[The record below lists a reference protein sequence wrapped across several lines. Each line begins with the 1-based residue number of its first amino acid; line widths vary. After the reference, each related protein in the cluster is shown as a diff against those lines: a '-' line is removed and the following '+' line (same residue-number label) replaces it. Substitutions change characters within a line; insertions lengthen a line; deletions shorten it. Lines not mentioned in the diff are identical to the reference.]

1 MSKKMITIIIPTYN
15 RSEFI
20 QQTLESVRNQTF
32 TNWECLIIDD
42 QSSDNSY
49 EIVKNYT
56 YIDNRFKYFK
66 RPSNRNSGASSCR
79 NIGLE
84 HAKGEYIQF
93 LDSDD
98 VMDLNKL
105 ECQIKLINE
114 KPQPNCI
121 ATCAWGRFKEN
132 PDDSVF
138 FENLEVYKD
147 FHAIEFFLEALK
159 NSKGYFPIHAYLI
172 PRKLI
177 EKAGYWNEYL
187 SLNDD
192 KEFLIRLFCHVREVV
207 FASDTRVYYRWTTNT
222 NVSSFNEIN
231 KVRKALYSWV
241 LIENQLKIRFDSK
254 IAYTESMKEG
264 IYFNLKNSFPELI
277 EEFSFFF
284 IKQLK
289 KEKNWFFRIKFTVY
303 KILVRLWKKI
313 Q

>member
-1 MSKKMITIIIPTYN
+1 MISIIIPTLN
-15 RSEFI
+15 RAHYLQETLDSVLA
-20 QQTLESVRNQTF
+20 QTY
-32 TNWECLIIDD
+32 TNWECIIVDD
-42 QSSDNSY
+42 GSTDNTEY
-49 EIVKNYT
+49 IVNKYLKL
-56 YIDNRFKYFK
+56 DNRFKYNK
-66 RPSNRNSGASSCR
+66 RLSNSNNGASSCR
-79 NIGLE
+79 NIGIE
-84 HAKGEYIQF
+84 HAKGSYIQF

-98 VMDLNKL
+98 VMELNKL
-105 ECQIKLINE
+105 ESQIKLLNLKTDSIATCSWGRFNE
-114 KPQPNCI
+114 KPH
-121 ATCAWGRFKEN
+121 
-132 PDDSVF
+132 DSVF
-138 FENLEVYKD
+138 FKNLEVYRN
-147 FHAIEFFLEALK
+147 FENIELFIEALK

-172 PRKLI
+172 PKTLI
-177 EKAGYWNEYL
+177 EKSGYWNEYL

-207 FASDTRVYYRWTTNT
+207 FAEDTRVYYRWTTNT

-264 IYFNLKNSFPELI
+264 IYFNLKKSFPELI

-313 Q
+313 R